1 MTEIKN
7 RRIIMDKDEMNK
19 FIENIGRT
27 ELYDEIHNSNGY
39 PRYIKGVRASL
50 VALGYD
56 EEWVNSEFRDAI
68 EKRYLGHTN

>member
-7 RRIIMDKDEMNK
+7 RKAIINKDEMNK

-39 PRYIKGVRASL
+39 PSLYKGC
-50 VALGYD
+50 
-56 EEWVNSEFRDAI
+56 
-68 EKRYLGHTN
+68 

>member
-7 RRIIMDKDEMNK
+7 RKAIMNKDEMNK

-56 EEWVNSEFRDAI
+56 EKWVDSEFRNAI
-68 EKRYLGHTN
+68 EKRYLGY